1 MSIVLLL
8 GIIPTLAMLDT
19 GTTGGGDT
27 VCVCSDVAD
36 DRPTVASG
44 LVNNWLLLSGDVY
57 VAETE
62 ATNINSVAGSP

>member
-1 MSIVLLL
+1 MTIYVSMSIVLLL

-36 DRPTVASG
+36 DRPKLAYV
-44 LVNNWLLLSGDVY
+44 LVNN
-57 VAETE
+57 
-62 ATNINSVAGSP
+62 